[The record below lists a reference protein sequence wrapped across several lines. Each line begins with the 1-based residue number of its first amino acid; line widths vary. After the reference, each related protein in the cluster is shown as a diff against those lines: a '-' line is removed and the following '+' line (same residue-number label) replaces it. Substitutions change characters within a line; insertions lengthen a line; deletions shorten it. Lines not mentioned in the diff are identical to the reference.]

1 MNIVALN
8 VGFGRSTFQNLELDF
23 RIRTKYIDETA
34 SLFSFSAKRQR
45 TVQVMELH
53 DLPKQGIGHRNP
65 HVKPG
70 NQRKQWGQGR
80 R

>member
-1 MNIVALN
+1 MKLI
-8 VGFGRSTFQNLELDF
+8 
-23 RIRTKYIDETA
+23 

-65 HVKPG
+65 HLKPG
-70 NQRKQWGQGR
+70 NQRRQWGHGR